1 LTSSFLLHNIKT
13 AKEAHLN
20 KKEITNMMSKDAGIS
35 FLQAEKAF
43 NSMIEGIIGSLKK
56 GKRVTFSGFGSFE
69 VKKRKARKG
78 RNPKTGEVLSI
89 PSKKRVKFNPSRGFK
104 DSL

>member
-1 LTSSFLLHNIKT
+1 M
-13 AKEAHLN
+13 N
-20 KKEITNMMSKDAGIS
+20 KKEVTSKMSREAGIT

-43 NSMIEGIIGSLKK
+43 NSMIEGIKDSLKK
-56 GKRVTFSGFGSFE
+56 GERVTFSGFGSFE

-78 RNPKTGEVLSI
+78 RNPKTGEVISI
-89 PSKKRVKFNPSRGFK
+89 PKKKRVKFNPSKSFK

>member
-1 LTSSFLLHNIKT
+1 
-13 AKEAHLN
+13 LN
-20 KKEITNMMSKDAGIS
+20 KKEIAMKMAKDSGTT

-43 NSMIEGIIGSLKK
+43 NSMIEGIKASLKK

-69 VKKRKARKG
+69 VKTRKARKG
-78 RNPKTGEVLSI
+78 RNPKTGAVINI
-89 PSKKRVKFNPSRGFK
+89 PKKKRIKFNPSKSFK

>member
-1 LTSSFLLHNIKT
+1 
-13 AKEAHLN
+13 LN
-20 KKEITNMMSKDAGIS
+20 KKEIAMKMAKDAGIT

-43 NSMIEGIIGSLKK
+43 NSMIEGIKASLKK

-69 VKKRKARKG
+69 VKMRKARKG
-78 RNPKTGEVLSI
+78 RNPKTGTVINI
-89 PSKKRVKFNPSRGFK
+89 PKKKRVKFNPSKSFK